1 MESDSTGY
9 YIEVDEAR
17 DSYAGTDRIFTFRR
31 ALPRS
36 LKSAYVKA
44 SKTKV
49 GENTYCACCHKTFIK
64 KTYQQKF
71 CSDKCRVRYHNRRF
85 TY

>member
-1 MESDSTGY
+1 MISDSTGY

-17 DSYAGTDRIFTFRR
+17 DSYDSIDIIPTFRR
-31 ALPRS
+31 ALPTS
-36 LKSAYVKA
+36 SKSAYVKA

-49 GENTYCACCHKTFIK
+49 GKNTYCACCHKAFIK